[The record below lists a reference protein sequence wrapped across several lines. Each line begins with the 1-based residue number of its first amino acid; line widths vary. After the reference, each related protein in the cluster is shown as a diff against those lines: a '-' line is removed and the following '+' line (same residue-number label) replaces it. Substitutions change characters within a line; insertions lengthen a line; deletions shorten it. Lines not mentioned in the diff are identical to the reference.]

1 MTFALAQRITEV
13 FRVLAHTRVAARE
26 FEFWTA
32 MTSPASSPE
41 PRRPVDAFGG
51 LDTRDSDGPRKEY
64 AR

>member
-1 MTFALAQRITEV
+1 MTFALAQRITES

-32 MTSPASSPE
+32 MTSPASTPD

-51 LDTRDSDGPRKEY
+51 LDTSDSDGSRED